1 MPGATDRSKIESYV
15 YANFCARQVHN
26 NFYENCCYLQLN
38 VALAWVAHSLRAGP
52 TTPNVTILKRSKKR
66 KAYRATAATHWLPSW
81 ELELQLQLEQ
91 KPAPAVPLPAAAA
104 TALALA
110 LALGSVWVGSG
121 PFVWR

>member
-1 MPGATDRSKIESYV
+1 MQIFRA
-15 YANFCARQVHN
+15 AARQVHN
-26 NFYENCCYLQLN
+26 NFYENCCYLQLD
-38 VALAWVAHSLRAGP
+38 VALGMGRAARLPPLDRP

-91 KPAPAVPLPAAAA
+91 KPAPAATAAAA
-104 TALALA
+104 AARS
-110 LALGSVWVGSG
+110 LGACAG

>member
-1 MPGATDRSKIESYV
+1 MWRLLGSL
-15 YANFCARQVHN
+15 AR
-26 NFYENCCYLQLN
+26 
-38 VALAWVAHSLRAGP
+38 LRAGP

-104 TALALA
+104 LALA
-110 LALGSVWVGSG
+110 VALGSVWVGSG
-121 PFVWR
+121 TFVWR